1 MFAPL
6 KDLAAELAAGK
17 TSSEALTNEALERI
31 ADGSGEGSST
41 YTEVFAEAARAEAK
55 ASDTLRA
62 AGILPSPLAGIPIS
76 VKDLFDIRGK
86 VTMAGSIARKDEPAA
101 VEDAPVVA
109 RLRAAGA
116 VILGRTN
123 MTEFAFSGLGL
134 NPHYGTPR
142 NPHDR
147 ASGRI
152 PGGSSSGAAISV
164 TDGMAAAGIG
174 TDTGGSVRIP
184 SALNGLTGFKPT
196 ARRVPTEGAFPLSWS
211 LDSIGPLAR
220 SVACCSVLDAI
231 MASESAV
238 PLTPLP
244 LKGMRLVVPGTLVLD
259 DMDEHVAKTFED
271 TLDRLSKAGAVL
283 EEKSFEWLL
292 EIPASNKAGGF
303 APTEAYAIHRE
314 LLSRKE
320 TDYDPRVGTRIQG
333 GAKMLAADYVILQR
347 RRAEIQSVANA
358 ATRDYDAMLMPTV
371 PQIAPSI
378 ASLEADDHLYH
389 TTNLLM
395 LRNPSFGNFLDRS
408 AVSLPCH
415 EAGTAPVGLMVVG
428 ETMGDA
434 TTLAVAAG
442 IEAAL
447 AAR

>member
-6 KDLAAELAAGK
+6 KDLAADLAAGK
-17 TSSEALTNEALERI
+17 TTSEKLTEEALARI
-31 ADGSGEGSST
+31 EDPKGEGSRTFTS
-41 YTEVFAEAARAEAK
+41 VFSDAARAEAK
-55 ASDTLRA
+55 ASDALRA
-62 AGILPSPLAGIPIS
+62 TGIVPSPLAGIPIS

-86 VTMAGSIARKDEPAA
+86 VTMAGSVARKDEPAA
-101 VEDAPVVA
+101 TADAPAIA

-116 VILGRTN
+116 VIVGLTN

-134 NPHYGTPR
+134 NPHYGTPK
-142 NPHDR
+142 NPYDR
-147 ASGRI
+147 ATGRI

-220 SVACCSVLDAI
+220 SVACCALLDAI
-231 MASESAV
+231 MAGETRKPV
-238 PLTPLP
+238 KPFPI
-244 LKGMRLVVPGTLVLD
+244 KGMRLVVPGTLVLD
-259 DMDEHVAKTFED
+259 DMDEHVAKTFEAA
-271 TLDRLSKAGAVL
+271 LDRLSKAGAIL

-292 EIPASNKAGGF
+292 EIPASNRAGGF
-303 APTEAYAIHRE
+303 APTEAYAIHRD

-320 TDYDPRVGTRIQG
+320 ADYDPRVGTRIQG

-347 RRAEIQSVANA
+347 RRAEIQAIANA
-358 ATRDYDAMLMPTV
+358 ATRDYDAVLMPSV
-371 PQIAPSI
+371 PAVAPSI
-378 ASLEADDHLYH
+378 ASLETDDHFYH
-389 TTNLLM
+389 TTNMLM
-395 LRNPSFGNFLDRS
+395 LRNPSLGNFLDRS

-415 EAGTAPVGLMVVG
+415 AAGTGPVGLMVVG

-434 TTLAVAAG
+434 KTLAVAAG

-447 AAR
+447 NI

>member
-6 KDLAAELAAGK
+6 KDLAADLATGK
-17 TSSEALTNEALERI
+17 TSSEKLTEEALARI
-31 ADGSGEGSST
+31 GDAKGEGGKT
-41 YTEVFAEAARAEAK
+41 YTDVFAEAARAEAK

-62 AGILPSPLAGIPIS
+62 AGVVPSPLAGIPIS
-76 VKDLFDIRGK
+76 VKDLFDIRGH
-86 VTMAGSIARKDEPAA
+86 VTMAGSVARKDEPAA
-101 VEDAPVVA
+101 DEDAPVVA

-134 NPHYGTPR
+134 NPHYGTPK
-142 NPHDR
+142 NPFDR
-147 ASGRI
+147 ETGRI

-196 ARRVPTEGAFPLSWS
+196 ARRVPTDGAFPLSWA

-220 SVACCSVLDAI
+220 SVDCCALLDAI
-231 MASESAV
+231 MAGE
-238 PLTPLP
+238 TPP
-244 LKGMRLVVPGTLVLD
+244 DVTPFSVKGMRLVVPGTMVMD
-259 DMDEHVAKTFED
+259 DMDEHVAKTFEAA
-271 TLDRLSKAGAVL
+271 LDKLSAAGALL
-283 EEKSFEWLL
+283 EEKPFEWLL

-320 TDYDPRVGTRIQG
+320 SAYDPRVATRIQG
-333 GAKMLAADYVILQR
+333 GAKMAAADYVILSR
-347 RRAEIQSVANA
+347 RRVEIQAVANA
-358 ATRDYDAMLMPTV
+358 ATRDYDAVLMPTV

-378 ASLEADDHLYH
+378 ASLESNEALYH

-395 LRNPSFGNFLDRS
+395 LRNPSLGNFLDRS

-415 EAGTAPVGLMVVG
+415 EAGTAPVGLMVMG

-434 TTLAVAAG
+434 KTLSVSAG
-442 IEAAL
+442 IEAVL
-447 AAR
+447 AK